1 MHSVDYKALNLEDLA
16 RTSDVTQV
24 ALGIGLSQENPDFF
38 GGWVSAHAHMLLYV
52 HA

>member
-1 MHSVDYKALNLEDLA
+1 MHSVDYKALNLEELA
-16 RTSDVTQV
+16 RTSAVTHV
-24 ALGIGLSQENPDFF
+24 ALGLGLSQEDCDFF